1 MKDICVLKLIE
12 PSGAKSNLRIGNT
25 DRIMVGERVAII
37 GFPHSDLG
45 RVVLTQQTTEV
56 GAKILLSNNGVKTK
70 HLVLNIQARPGQ
82 SGSPV
87 ISLKDRTLVG
97 ILIGP
102 YVPTVTGGIS
112 LGGIDPQTLHQTTHV
127 VSTEYLQRMIEM
139 EWNEIVSVVDIKDEE
154 WLISLPKYQQDTIKD
169 LLSIKEPE
177 DAAIAWL
184 TATTQN
190 TSPFSAKNED
200 SSSYFD
206 SIKAELYKLLCG
218 NPEYDEERKEL
229 SGIIKSQDNRTLI
242 VSSISGIIGSKVGLA
257 GTFIAPVTVLLF
269 MTISKV
275 SINAW
280 CEWQKENKEISS

>member
-1 MKDICVLKLIE
+1 MENLVYSIGRLESNIYYPLGTCTLINKMDTLVTAAHVVNGNDKNLVIKLNNNSVSGYQDTTETKLTLVGVKIEMIDSIKDICVLKLIE
-12 PSGAKSNLRIGNT
+12 SSEAKSNLRIGNT
-25 DRIMVGERVAII
+25 DSLMVGERVAII

-127 VSTEYLQRMIEM
+127 VSTEYLQRMIE
-139 EWNEIVSVVDIKDEE
+139 N
-154 WLISLPKYQQDTIKD
+154 
-169 LLSIKEPE
+169 
-177 DAAIAWL
+177 
-184 TATTQN
+184 
-190 TSPFSAKNED
+190 
-200 SSSYFD
+200 
-206 SIKAELYKLLCG
+206 
-218 NPEYDEERKEL
+218 
-229 SGIIKSQDNRTLI
+229 
-242 VSSISGIIGSKVGLA
+242 GL
-257 GTFIAPVTVLLF
+257 
-269 MTISKV
+269 
-275 SINAW
+275 
-280 CEWQKENKEISS
+280 E

>member
-1 MKDICVLKLIE
+1 MENLVYSLGRLESNIYYPLGTCTLINKMDILVTAAHVVNGNDKNLVIKINNNSVSGYQDTTETKLTLVGVKIELIDPIKDICVLKLIE

-127 VSTEYLQRMIEM
+127 VSTEYLQRMIENGM
-139 EWNEIVSVVDIKDEE
+139 E
-154 WLISLPKYQQDTIKD
+154 
-169 LLSIKEPE
+169 
-177 DAAIAWL
+177 
-184 TATTQN
+184 
-190 TSPFSAKNED
+190 
-200 SSSYFD
+200 
-206 SIKAELYKLLCG
+206 
-218 NPEYDEERKEL
+218 
-229 SGIIKSQDNRTLI
+229 
-242 VSSISGIIGSKVGLA
+242 
-257 GTFIAPVTVLLF
+257 
-269 MTISKV
+269 
-275 SINAW
+275 
-280 CEWQKENKEISS
+280 